1 MSSEVLRRV
10 GFYKKVG
17 DINPRHI
24 ESAFLDDKGD
34 NFGGES
40 VLISENMRPVVRVVQ
55 PEVKRS
61 MDFNPTFVSVDK
73 MGGGSSSTVNDYVER
88 KPATTDLTDGFGYDL
103 DPQDKDGM
111 GNLDSPQK
119 SYRGP
124 NGTQNTDSFGLADEM
139 IPRLSNKGIKSAQD
153 HFEVNGNNIEYL
165 RANSSK
171 GINPLNLLNKNL
183 KSANGRGANSPES
196 DMKGDWEFT
205 RPIAKTHAN
214 LLNVEMEE
222 EEEEGGMPDDYI
234 PMRRRCLSGL
244 EFKGVLTEK
253 YQEQKKLHGN
263 DPYFYRKIDLEDQY
277 MKPNAK
283 PPINHISEA
292 VLIKFFQRFA
302 PQGTIDA
309 AQFPKLIEEI
319 YHFEKKPTPSYLQC
333 LYLMSKYDTN
343 KDGMIDFSE
352 FKHMMSEL

>member
-1 MSSEVLRRV
+1 M
-10 GFYKKVG
+10 
-17 DINPRHI
+17 
-24 ESAFLDDKGD
+24 
-34 NFGGES
+34 
-40 VLISENMRPVVRVVQ
+40 LISENMRPVVRVEQ

-73 MGGGSSSTVNDYVER
+73 MGSRSSSTVNDGVER
-88 KPATTDLTDGFGYDL
+88 NRVTTDLTDGFGYDL
-103 DPQDKDGM
+103 DPQDKDGRR
-111 GNLDSPQK
+111 NFDSPQK
-119 SYRGP
+119 SYRGL
-124 NGTQNTDSFGLADEM
+124 NGTQNVDSFGLAGEE
-139 IPRLSNKGIKSAQD
+139 IITRLSNKRNKSAQD
-153 HFEVNGNNIEYL
+153 HFEVDVKNIEYL
-165 RANSSK
+165 YRANSSK

-183 KSANGRGANSPES
+183 KTANGGGTNSPES
-196 DMKGDWEFT
+196 DMISDGGFT

-222 EEEEGGMPDDYI
+222 EEEGGMPEDYI
-234 PMRRRCLSGL
+234 PMRRRCLSGY

-292 VLIKFFQRFA
+292 VLIQFFERFA
-302 PQGTIDA
+302 PQGSIDA
-309 AQFPKLIEEI
+309 AQFPKLIEEV